1 MRPGLANARGEQGG
15 DYVPSSK
22 SWVWR
27 LDDTVVEGFRPT
39 PEVYGE
45 GRREV
50 VGRVE
55 VVEDRSGSEEVKD
68 TSKSFTFLPVPSP
81 APQSFSSTV
90 LSPPVIFLRS
100 QISGFSLYR

>member
-1 MRPGLANARGEQGG
+1 LE
-15 DYVPSSK
+15 V
-22 SWVWR
+22 
-27 LDDTVVEGFRPT
+27 DDTVVEGFRPR

-68 TSKSFTFLPVPSP
+68 TSISFTFLPVPSP
-81 APQSFSSTV
+81 APQHPDHIVSTSHLPEV
-90 LSPPVIFLRS
+90 TDQWLLPLQMTRNQTFL
-100 QISGFSLYR
+100 

>member
-1 MRPGLANARGEQGG
+1 
-15 DYVPSSK
+15 
-22 SWVWR
+22 
-27 LDDTVVEGFRPT
+27 VVEGFRPR

-50 VGRVE
+50 VGKVE

-81 APQSFSSTV
+81 APRT
-90 LSPPVIFLRS
+90 P
-100 QISGFSLYR
+100 